1 MDEPKDP
8 KEHEAGVGP
17 KEHEAGVGPKEPEQ
31 GGVDIKTTP
40 EYIAMK
46 ELLDN
51 QTKELEKLQKQVKD
65 LQVEKEKMAL
75 SYGLED
81 HRQEELDNAWLGF
94 SRYSHDKK

>member
-1 MDEPKDP
+1 MNSDEQLNN
-8 KEHEAGVGP
+8 GQST
-17 KEHEAGVGPKEPEQ
+17 EPETTPQ
-31 GGVDIKTTP
+31 ANVAEDRGVEDIKANP
-40 EYIAMK
+40 AYIAMK
-46 ELLDN
+46 EMLDN
-51 QTKELEKLQKQVKD
+51 QTAELEKLQKQVKD

>member
-1 MDEPKDP
+1 MEEPKDP
-8 KEHEAGVGP
+8 KEPVE
-17 KEHEAGVGPKEPEQ
+17 PKEPPEPKEPT

-46 ELLDN
+46 EILDN
-51 QTKELEKLQKQVKD
+51 QTKELEKLQNQVKD

-81 HRQEELDNAWLGF
+81 KRQEELDNAWLGF
-94 SRYSHDKK
+94 SRYSHNKK

>member
-1 MDEPKDP
+1 MNEDVNKVTPNSDS
-8 KEHEAGVGP
+8 EHEVNN
-17 KEHEAGVGPKEPEQ
+17 EQ
-31 GGVDIKTTP
+31 GASAGTEAGVDIKTTP

-46 ELLDN
+46 EMFDN

-81 HRQEELDNAWLGF
+81 KKQEELDNAWLGF
-94 SRYSHDKK
+94 SRYSHNK

>member
-8 KEHEAGVGP
+8 KEPETGV
-17 KEHEAGVGPKEPEQ
+17 EPEQ

-46 ELLDN
+46 EMLDN
-51 QTKELEKLQKQVKD
+51 QTKELETLQKQVKD

-94 SRYSHDKK
+94 SRYSHNKK